1 MNKALAM
8 LAIGAMVLAVPAA
21 AMAQSPAQSLGTA
34 ARAGQAKPASRLL
47 LSTVRDVVR
56 EDPSLADSR
65 GERALFEA
73 VRVVAR
79 RQPEMLPS
87 VVEVAKRLKP
97 GHTKEIEAAARL
109 NKALPQ
115 QAAQRPV
122 FAQASASLS
131 SAAASPSPAA
141 KTVLLEQV
149 RAVVSVN
156 PALKDSVGDRA
167 LVAAVGRAVARHPDM
182 ADALIATARGIKPHL
197 GERIT
202 LAAAEALASDGAS
215 ASLEAEAPPAWAAA
229 PLPPVPPQ
237 GGRFAGD
244 ENVPEWAVAGP
255 LAPRGAAKAGDAAD
269 DIFALGLEDLMN
281 TKVVTASKSQ
291 ERAFDVPAAISVI
304 TNEDIRRSGQTSIME
319 VLRMVPGMQVS
330 RINSSAWAISARGFA
345 DEYAN
350 KMLVM
355 IDGRSI
361 YTPTFSGVY
370 WDLVNLPL
378 EDVDRV
384 EVIRG
389 PGATVWGANAVNGV
403 INIVTKDS
411 KYTQGAYV
419 SGGLGDHERA
429 FAEGRVGGEIG
440 EHGHYRFYSRYLD
453 RDRMESASG
462 AEQNNGWWRMLTGVR
477 ADWSNG
483 GNDNFTVQGEVQKGQ
498 NEQESI
504 QFGPSATDSD
514 STMSYLRGQWERMLA
529 DGSVMTLS
537 SYVDQHHRTSD
548 VLEQRVTTLD
558 VDFNHSLRWMGR
570 NNLVW
575 GAGYR
580 LADDS
585 YNMTEVLEFVPSEE
599 QKNLFSTFVQNTF
612 AATDSLDLTLGTKLE
627 HNGFT
632 GFEIQ
637 PTAKFAFSPDNR
649 STLWGSVARA
659 VRSPSRTED
668 SIRYTFDNPAPGVA
682 VIGFGDADVESEE
695 LIAYEL
701 GYRISPR
708 EGLIFD
714 IAAYYNDY
722 DNLTTLT
729 EGAPFAGGPGIIIPL
744 DVFNLGEA
752 EMYGVELSSSWQVTP
767 SWLLSGYYSY
777 GHLNADPG
785 AADQLFLDYETLW
798 PQHSFS
804 LRSLY
809 NITEHVELDTALYY
823 VSSLDGAREV
833 DGTVNP
839 IDDYVKWD
847 LRLGWRPWDGL
858 ELSLV
863 GLDLL
868 ESGQQQFVNSRFFPA
883 SRIGRSY
890 YGKVTWRF

>member
-8 LAIGAMVLAVPAA
+8 LVISAGVWSAPSVW
-21 AMAQSPAQSLGTA
+21 AQSPSQTLGTA
-34 ARAGQAKPASRLL
+34 PQVGYEQAASRLL
-47 LSTVRDVVR
+47 LSTVRSVVR
-56 EDPSLADSR
+56 DNPSLADSR
-65 GERALFEA
+65 GDKAMLRAVER
-73 VRVVAR
+73 VAR
-79 RQPEMLPS
+79 QQPDMLPS
-87 VVEVAKRLKP
+87 VAEVAKKIKP
-97 GHTKEIEAAARL
+97 GLAAQIDAAARV
-109 NKALPQ
+109 
-115 QAAQRPV
+115 AAEP
-122 FAQASASLS
+122 AP
-131 SAAASPSPAA
+131 PSPAPAAVTPRQA
-141 KTVLLEQV
+141 KQVLLENV
-149 RAVVSVN
+149 RAVVREN

-167 LVAAVGRAVARHPDM
+167 LIAAVERSVAQQPRMTND
-182 ADALIATARGIKPHL
+182 IVEVARGIKPHL

-202 LAAAEALASDGAS
+202 LAAAEATAFDGAY
-215 ASLEAEAPPAWAAA
+215 ATMEAETPPEWAAT
-229 PLPPVPPQ
+229 PLPPVQPQ
-237 GGRFAGD
+237 GNRFAAD
-244 ENVPEWAVAGP
+244 ENAPEWAVAGP
-255 LAPRGAAKAGDAAD
+255 LPVAEPRAGGTHGAD

-291 ERAFDVPAAISVI
+291 ERAFDVPAAITVI
-304 TNEDIRRSGQTSIME
+304 TNEDIRRSGQTSVME

-378 EDVDRV
+378 EDIDRI

-411 KYTQGAYV
+411 QYTQGAYV

-440 EHGHYRFYSRYLD
+440 EYGHYRFYSRYLD
-453 RDRMESASG
+453 RDSMEGPSG
-462 AEQNNGWWRMLTGVR
+462 AEQQNGWWRMLTGAR

-483 GNDNFTVQGEVQKGQ
+483 GNNTFTVQGEVQQGQ

-504 QFGPSATDSD
+504 QLGPSANDSD
-514 STMSYLRGQWERMLA
+514 STMSYLRGRWIRALD
-529 DGSVMTLS
+529 DGSTMTLS
-537 SYVDQHHRTSD
+537 GYVDQHHRTTD

-558 VDFNHSLRWMGR
+558 IDFNHNLRWMDR

-585 YNMTEVLEFVPSEE
+585 YNTTPVLSFVPAEE

-612 AATDSLDLTLGTKLE
+612 EATDRLDLTLGTKLE
-627 HNGFT
+627 HNGYT
-632 GFEIQ
+632 GFEVQ
-637 PTAKFAFSPDNR
+637 PTAKFAFNPDDR
-649 STLWGSVARA
+649 STFWGSVARA

-668 SIRYTFDNPAPGVA
+668 SIRYTFGNPAPGVA
-682 VIGFGDADVESEE
+682 IVGIGDADVESES

-708 EGLIFD
+708 EGLVFD
-714 IAAYYNDY
+714 IATYYNDY

-729 EGAPFAGGPGIIIPL
+729 RGAMFPGGPGFIIPL
-744 DVFNLGEA
+744 NVMNLGEA
-752 EMYGVELSSSWQVTP
+752 EMYGIEVSSSWQVTP

-777 GHLNADPG
+777 GHLNADSG
-785 AADQLFLDYETLW
+785 AADQLFLDYESLW
-798 PQHSFS
+798 PQHSFNI
-804 LRSLY
+804 RSLY
-809 NITEHVELDTALYY
+809 NITENVELDTAVYY
-823 VSSLDGAREV
+823 VSSLDDAREV
-833 DGTVNP
+833 DGTLNP
-839 IDDYVKWD
+839 IEDYVKWD
-847 LRLGWRPWDGL
+847 VRLGWRPWDGL
-858 ELSLV
+858 ELSLA

-868 ESGQQQFVNSRFFPA
+868 ESGQQQFINSRFYPA
-883 SRIGRSY
+883 SRVGRSY